1 MPPRKRQ
8 RRLLKTITEE
18 ERPNE
23 LLSQLSEDDFILASS
38 SIIFSNVLPEYEV
51 MEDKVEEIEDIYDEA
66 ILECYEETQK
76 MLKHQRDTLKNFVLQ
91 ENTEIK
97 IPKTPTRGKN
107 VSKLA
112 KMYETIETR
121 KDRMTKKNLF
131 VNSNLSVDVGDTPRP
146 GLVANLR
153 SKFTNPAG
161 GTAGLHHQNGKNT
174 PTLPQMTKKNLFVNS
189 NLSVDVGDTPR
200 PGLVANLRSKFTNPA
215 GGTAGLHHQNGKN
228 TPTLPHRALTAPK
241 KNRDTTERAI
251 MLMQQ
256 DSSLRR
262 ADMKKQNLLREKAER
277 AKREREEK
285 TRQVEERRKLK
296 EMEREEKIRDI
307 KEREE
312 RIKEFQNQKKAPR
325 TPNGQCFKTP
335 TNTVSRPKI
344 VNKDTVEE
352 TPVSQMGVSK
362 IHKTVERTIVDK
374 SCERSEIAYETPI
387 IPRKRRSSNSCKNDS
402 YGSPKSKSHRLFD
415 TENVTPEVTYN
426 CNKTNIFKSATV
438 EQEQFK
444 KFEAEM
450 KSLEVTDMFSS
461 PLFNSTRIN
470 ASLIHGVEYELTP
483 DKILQPS
490 TIDDYNIADLSEGD
504 GTDDE
509 DNPRK
514 VIPKWANM
522 ENLRPALKKQ
532 HRKFGPFADLSK
544 IFGKIHEFKMEDIFK
559 GKKYVRTS
567 SAVWSSPLSNPTQGE
582 GIYQQLNESIV
593 DSSFVDD

>member
-23 LLSQLSEDDFILASS
+23 LLSQLSDDDFILVSS

-76 MLKHQRDTLKNFVLQ
+76 MLKVQRDTLKNFVLQ

-121 KDRMTKKNLF
+121 KDRMTRKNLF
-131 VNSNLSVDVGDTPRP
+131 VNSNMSIDVGDTPKP
-146 GLVANLR
+146 GIVANLR
-153 SKFTNPAG
+153 SKFTNPVGG
-161 GTAGLHHQNGKNT
+161 GTTGHHQNA
-174 PTLPQMTKKNLFVNS
+174 
-189 NLSVDVGDTPR
+189 R
-200 PGLVANLRSKFTNPA
+200 
-215 GGTAGLHHQNGKN
+215 N

-285 TRQVEERRKLK
+285 TRQVEERRRLK

-335 TNTVSRPKI
+335 TSTVSRPKI
-344 VNKDTVEE
+344 VHKDTVEE

-374 SCERSEIAYETPI
+374 SCEKSEIAYETPI

-426 CNKTNIFKSATV
+426 CNQTNIFKSATV

-483 DKILQPS
+483 DKVMEPS

-532 HRKFGPFADLSK
+532 HRKFGSFTDLSN
-544 IFGKIHEFKMEDIFK
+544 IFGKIHEFKMENIFK

-582 GIYQQLNESIV
+582 GIYQQLSESIV
-593 DSSFVDD
+593 DSSFIDD